1 MADEQSG
8 GPGVR
13 EGRHNRDRLALS
25 VEEAAGLLGISTW
38 LAYELVHQGELPSL
52 RLGRR
57 IVVPRA
63 ALERMV
69 GVEADST
76 RDHGALD

>member
-1 MADEQSG
+1 
-8 GPGVR
+8 
-13 EGRHNRDRLALS
+13 LS

>member
-1 MADEQSG
+1 MDDDSTGRDRAEG
-8 GPGVR
+8 GEAGSR
-13 EGRHNRDRLALS
+13 RRNQDRLALS

-38 LAYELVHQGELPSL
+38 LAYELVHQGQLPFL

-63 ALERMV
+63 ALERLV
-69 GVEADST
+69 GIEIRPSPE
-76 RDHGALD
+76 